1 VVSDDTQ
8 QRIDELPHQPFDA
21 RKFEYHFP
29 TVIAAKLAI
38 ADDLAIP
45 LARMPDEDRAFIDSI
60 LAETLNRNEVLAR
73 IRDYF
78 RNRQPGED
86 HAG

>member
-1 VVSDDTQ
+1 FATV
-8 QRIDELPHQPFDA
+8 P
-21 RKFEYHFP
+21 KFEYHFP

-45 LARMPDEDRAFIDSI
+45 LARMSDEDRAFIDSI
-60 LAETLNRNEVLAR
+60 LTETLNRSEVLAR

-78 RNRQPGED
+78 RSRQSGED

>member
-1 VVSDDTQ
+1 MTDVSNGALT
-8 QRIDELPHQPFDA
+8 FDA

-29 TVIAAKLAI
+29 GVIATKLAI
-38 ADDLAIP
+38 ANDLAIP
-45 LARMPDEDRAFIDSI
+45 LARMPYEDRAFIDSI
-60 LAETLNRNEVLAR
+60 LAEKLNRNEVLAR

-78 RNRQPGED
+78 RNRQSGED

>member
-1 VVSDDTQ
+1 
-8 QRIDELPHQPFDA
+8 I
-21 RKFEYHFP
+21 
-29 TVIAAKLAI
+29 VITAKLAI
-38 ADDLAIP
+38 ANDLAIP
-45 LARMPDEDRAFIDSI
+45 LVRMPDGDRAFIDSI

-78 RNRQPGED
+78 RNRQSGED

>member
-1 VVSDDTQ
+1 
-8 QRIDELPHQPFDA
+8 
-21 RKFEYHFP
+21 
-29 TVIAAKLAI
+29 
-38 ADDLAIP
+38 
-45 LARMPDEDRAFIDSI
+45 PDEDRAFIDSI

>member
-1 VVSDDTQ
+1 FDT
-8 QRIDELPHQPFDA
+8 

-45 LARMPDEDRAFIDSI
+45 LARMSDEDRAFIDSI
-60 LAETLNRNEVLAR
+60 LTETLNRSEVLAR

-78 RNRQPGED
+78 RSRQSGED